1 MQRRDEG
8 NEYEHDGHDVDDED
22 ADEDDKY
29 DVVG

>member
-8 NEYEHDGHDVDDED
+8 NEYEHDGHEVDDED
-22 ADEDDKY
+22 EDDEY

>member
-22 ADEDDKY
+22 EDDEY